1 MRKFLVSLLMI
12 CVLSMSIG
20 ITAFAAEF
28 DPNFYATSNPDV
40 VAALGN
46 DAQVLFNHYQNSG
59 KAEGRLAYAGAQP
72 GEEVTFDP
80 KAAAKAAAEQQQN
93 FIAAIAAST
102 SKSEVFFNSDGIPVN
117 ITYYETANKI
127 QTEREQNSYQWIGT
141 VAWGIGR
148 ANYTIDFASKNG
160 YPYTTAMT
168 EFRDPNTKK
177 KVMTISNT
185 GDVFDAKGKLIAHYD
200 L

>member
-1 MRKFLVSLLMI
+1 MRKILVSLLMFCI
-12 CVLSMSIG
+12 LSMSIG

-59 KAEGRLAYAGAQP
+59 KTEGRLAYAGAHP

-80 KAAAKAAAEQQQN
+80 KAAAKAAAEQQKN
-93 FIAAIAAST
+93 FIAAISAST
-102 SKSEVFFNSDGIPVN
+102 SKSEVFFNSDGVPVN
-117 ITYYETANKI
+117 ITYYDTAKNI
-127 QTEREQNSYQWIGT
+127 QAKQAANSYQWIAT

-148 ANYTIDFASKNG
+148 SNYVIKFASDNG

-168 EFRDPNTKK
+168 EFRDPDTKK
-177 KVMTISNT
+177 KIMTISNT
-185 GDVFDAKGKLIAHYD
+185 GDIYDTKGKLIAHYD